1 MLYTLDNKPYLLK
14 TVNLRKTVVIAVAG
28 IATPSIYMLSE
39 GQTIPPNIIP
49 TWVQFADYKNPYI
62 PVSMSTIIATS
73 ATPPVVNVNF
83 TTPLICAFN
92 SVTITPNAFVT
103 PINAGYAGKIA
114 NNVRWNNS
122 SLLPVQPP
130 SVTRKQFAGEIVC
143 PMVDYICFESKDFVS
158 DTQTLLFPT
167 DSIAFYKNFL
177 LRSSV
182 SPSTFQSVGGF
193 EYSLVAGTYQYL
205 TTYSYFELV

>member
-1 MLYTLDNKPYLLK
+1 MLYTLDDKPYLLK

-28 IATPSIYMLSE
+28 IVTPALYMLGE
-39 GQTIPPNIIP
+39 GMTIPPNIIQ
-49 TWVQFADYKNPYI
+49 TWVQIADYKNPYI
-62 PVSMSTIIATS
+62 PISMSTIIATS

-92 SVTITPNAFVT
+92 SQTINPNSFVT
-103 PINAGYAGKIA
+103 MINANYAGKIS
-114 NNVRWNNS
+114 NNVRWNNYS
-122 SLLPVQPP
+122 ITPPQPP
-130 SVTRKQFAGEIVC
+130 NVTRKQFSGEIVC
-143 PMVDYICFESKDFVS
+143 KDVDYINFESKDFVS
-158 DTQTLLFPT
+158 DNQTLLFPT

-182 SPSTFQSVGGF
+182 APSTFQSVGGL
-193 EYSLVAGTYQYL
+193 EYSLLAGTYQYL